1 MKKLITTIALVSIM
15 LACSSG
21 EVKVEKDNKIESLR
35 EYNEDTTLVAPKRKI
50 AIASFNNNT
59 ALAENRKVGENL
71 ADIMYTELNKTGR
84 FIVFERGAVDKIMQ
98 EVNFSNTLG
107 EGRVA
112 EVQQLKDADFII
124 TGAITKYAVATTGKK
139 GITSTKKEQSA
150 EVLFDMRI
158 VDVHSGKVI
167 SADSG
172 EGKAT
177 RETGTNFGVGTTGG
191 YDETVES
198 DALRA
203 AVIKAVENIV
213 AQVDK
218 TPWSANVV
226 KVNGGEIYINAGA
239 RSNLPIGTELA
250 VYRQGE
256 AIVYEGELLGYE
268 ETAVG
273 TATVSRYLGE
283 DAAICTY
290 NGKFFSGKGLV
301 RLK

>member
-1 MKKLITTIALVSIM
+1 MKKIITAIALASLM

-35 EYNEDTTLVAPKRKI
+35 EYNEDTTIVAPKRKI

-59 ALAENRKVGENL
+59 ALSENRKVGENL

-84 FIVFERGAVDKIMQ
+84 FIVFERAAVDKIMQ

-112 EVQQLKDADFII
+112 EVQQLKDADFIV
-124 TGAITKYAVATTGKK
+124 TGAITKYAVTTTGKK
-139 GITSTKKEQSA
+139 GITSTKKEQTA

-158 VDVHSGKVI
+158 VDVHSGKVV

-203 AVIKAVENIV
+203 AAIKAVENIV

-226 KVNGGEIYINAGA
+226 KVNGNELYINAGA
-239 RSNLPIGTELA
+239 RSNLPIGTELT

-273 TATVSRYLGE
+273 TATVARYLGE

-290 NGKFFSGKGLV
+290 DGKFFSGKGLV